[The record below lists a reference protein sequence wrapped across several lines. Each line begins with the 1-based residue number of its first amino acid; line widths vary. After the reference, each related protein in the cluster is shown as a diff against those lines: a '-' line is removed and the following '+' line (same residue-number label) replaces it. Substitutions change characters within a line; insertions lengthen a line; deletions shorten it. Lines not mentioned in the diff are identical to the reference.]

1 MGNPGS
7 ESGGLNPSE
16 QVLKLGKILRQKID
30 EILPNKEIRPRP
42 LDKPKNKRTENFREE
57 KRKIRKVQNVFA

>member
-16 QVLKLGKILRQKID
+16 QLLKVGKILRQKID

-42 LDKPKNKRTENFREE
+42 LDKPFITR
-57 KRKIRKVQNVFA
+57 

>member
-7 ESGGLNPSE
+7 ERGGGLNPSE

-42 LDKPKNKRTENFREE
+42 LDKPFITR
-57 KRKIRKVQNVFA
+57 